1 MAEVLPS
8 QLVTSIMA
16 KLYDVLTN
24 GDETVPQSEDN
35 FFTWATPGI
44 PVDEGDF
51 DFLTQGLTGIVKKAA
66 VTEIVGV
73 GATPGAGGGEGAAPA
88 GSVELTPAMLD
99 QLRAE
104 DSARL
109 YMQAENFARLVDFVP
124 DVSSATNEQFAR
136 LNVLNNEGGMS
147 DIYRYVLRMSQVART
162 ELDAETKAKIEKFRK
177 LLNVTTK
184 KKSLVDE
191 TESEVSEPSP
201 LVKAYFEK
209 MAAYEEAALEY
220 NNRRIAALAATEPRA
235 VHDWAMNA
243 NILRNRVKHAMNDW
257 ATNGYKNDYEK
268 IAAFIDQVMQR
279 DMSML
284 KQEYREELEK
294 ARLTGL
300 ASGSDFFFTS
310 LIPGNFAKSKGWT
323 EFRFT
328 SGDLTT
334 FSSSTFSSKK
344 WQAKAGGGFLGIFG
358 AAGGGGKSSS
368 SSRAEY
374 KSGFESAHTGVSFE
388 IAQVP
393 IVRPWFKPAFLLSKS
408 WRFDQ
413 GNPETKDEIVSDGLT
428 PPKGLM
434 PAYPTTVIFIR
445 NLKIKVGKASGF
457 GDFVSQHT
465 GESAGGQGCVSIG
478 PFHAGGSYSRATVG
492 GSTKRNNQ
500 QHWDG
505 QELSVPGMQVIG
517 FKCHILPACPA
528 PLATIPIWD

>member
-44 PVDEGDF
+44 PVEEGDF
-51 DFLTQGLTGIVKKAA
+51 DFLTQGLTGVVKKAA
-66 VTEIVGV
+66 VAEIVGV
-73 GATPGAGGGEGAAPA
+73 GAPGAAGEGAAPT

-109 YMQAENFARLVDFVP
+109 YMQAENLARLVDFVP
-124 DVSSATNEQFAR
+124 DVSSATNQQFAR
-136 LNVLNNEGGMS
+136 LNVLNNEGSMS

-162 ELDAETKAKIEKFRK
+162 ELPAATKATIERFRK
-177 LLNVTTK
+177 LLNVTTIK
-184 KKSLVDE
+184 KDLVDQSE
-191 TESEVSEPSP
+191 TEVSEPSP

-209 MAAYEEAALEY
+209 MAAYEQAALEY
-220 NNRRIAALAATEPRA
+220 NNRRIAALAATDPRA
-235 VHDWAMNA
+235 VHDWALNA
-243 NILRNRVKHAMNDW
+243 SILRNRVKHAMNDW
-257 ATNGYKNDYEK
+257 VTNGYKNDYEK

-300 ASGSDFFFTS
+300 ASGSDFFYTS
-310 LIPGNFAKSKGWT
+310 LIPGSFARSKGWT
-323 EFRFT
+323 EFRF
-328 SGDLTT
+328 SGADLQT

-358 AAGGGGKSSS
+358 AAGGGGKSAG

-374 KSGFESAHTGVSFE
+374 KDGFNSAHLGITFE

-393 IVRPWFKPAFLLSKS
+393 IVRPWFRPAFLLSKS

-413 GNPETKDEIVSDGLT
+413 GNPEVKDEIVSDGLM

-434 PAYPTTVIFIR
+434 PGYPTTVLFIR
-445 NLKIKVGKASGF
+445 NLTLKVGKASGF
-457 GDFVSQHT
+457 GEFVSEHT
-465 GESAGGQGCVSIG
+465 SESAGGRGVVSIG
-478 PFHAGGSYSRATVG
+478 PFHAGGGYNRAAVG
-492 GSTKRNNQ
+492 GTTTRNRQ

-517 FKCHILPACPA
+517 FKCHILPACPS
-528 PLATIPIWD
+528 PLPSIQIWD

>member
-1 MAEVLPS
+1 
-8 QLVTSIMA
+8 MA

-35 FFTWATPGI
+35 FFTWAAPGI
-44 PVDEGDF
+44 PVDADEF
-51 DFLTQGLTGIVKKAA
+51 DFLTQGLTGVVKKAA
-66 VTEIVGV
+66 VAATV
-73 GATPGAGGGEGAAPA
+73 GATSGAADGAAPT
-88 GSVELTPAMLD
+88 GSVELTPAVLD
-99 QLRAE
+99 QLRGE

-136 LNVLNNEGGMS
+136 LNVLNNEGSLS

-162 ELDAETKAKIEKFRK
+162 ELDAETKARIEKSRK

-184 KKSLVDE
+184 KKDLIDE
-191 TESEVSEPSP
+191 TETEVSEPSP
-201 LVKAYFEK
+201 LVQAYFEK

-220 NNRRIAALAATEPRA
+220 NNRRIAALAASDSRA

-257 ATNGYKNDYEK
+257 VTNGYKNDYEK

-284 KQEYREELEK
+284 KQEYRDELEK

-310 LIPGNFAKSKGWT
+310 LTPGDFAKSKGWT
-323 EFRFT
+323 KF
-328 SGDLTT
+328 T
-334 FSSSTFSSKK
+334 FSSADLQTYSSSSFSSKK
-344 WQAKAGGGFLGIFG
+344 WQAKAGGGFLGAFSV
-358 AAGGGGKSSS
+358 AGSGGKSSS

-374 KSGFESAHTGVSFE
+374 KGGFDSAQVGVSFE
-388 IAQVP
+388 IAQAQ
-393 IVRPWFKPAFLLSKS
+393 IVRPWFKQAFLLSKS

-413 GNPETKDEIVSDGLT
+413 GNPEVKDEIVSDGLT

-434 PAYPTTVIFIR
+434 PGYPTSVVFIR
-445 NLKIKVGKASGF
+445 NLTLKVGKASGF
-457 GDFVSQHT
+457 GEFVSQHT
-465 GESAGGQGCVSIG
+465 SASVGGQGGISIG
-478 PFHAGGSYSRATVG
+478 PFYGGGAYSRATIG
-492 GSTKRNNQ
+492 GSTNRNHQ

-517 FKCHILPACPA
+517 FKCHILPACPS
-528 PLATIPIWD
+528 PLSTIHEWD